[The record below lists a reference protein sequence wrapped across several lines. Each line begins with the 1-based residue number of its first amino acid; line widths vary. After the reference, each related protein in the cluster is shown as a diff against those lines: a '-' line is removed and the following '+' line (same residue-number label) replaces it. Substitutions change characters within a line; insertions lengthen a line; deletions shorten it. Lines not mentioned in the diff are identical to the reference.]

1 MKFASFAPAPTLV
14 QAMGEKEV
22 EFSAQGRAMKLWKTR
37 RGEGRGGGGRG
48 EDYYLMPFFTAPS
61 PSAALLQ
68 YEREMELGVERWEEE
83 REKRLQDFYL
93 LCGSVETSLHDFWLT
108 R

>member
-1 MKFASFAPAPTLV
+1 MKLPSSAPTPTLF
-14 QAMGEKEV
+14 QERGEKEGEV
-22 EFSAQGRAMKLWKTR
+22 SAQGRAMKLWQTR

-61 PSAALLQ
+61 SSTVLLQ
-68 YEREMELGVERWEEE
+68 NERELDSRGEEE

-93 LCGSVETSLHDFWLT
+93 LCGSVETSLQDFWVT